1 MEPTTP
7 DFIWTS
13 DSAAWLTEALDR
25 LNWTYH
31 DLDEALGYGASRG
44 SYTRQVCQTDLVPSE
59 KYRRQLLRWWN
70 NKPQAKAP
78 ANLLHQIQT
87 VVVPWLRA
95 REGQRSANQSYTRR
109 RASVAAKRSARR

>member
-7 DFIWTS
+7 NFAWTS
-13 DSAAWLTEALDR
+13 DCVAWLTEALLQ

-44 SYTRQVCQTDLVPSE
+44 SYTRQICEAGRVPSRE
-59 KYRRQLLRWWN
+59 YQRRLMRWWN

-95 REGQRSANQSYTRR
+95 REGQMSANQSYTRR
-109 RASVAAKRSARR
+109 RARMAAKRSARR